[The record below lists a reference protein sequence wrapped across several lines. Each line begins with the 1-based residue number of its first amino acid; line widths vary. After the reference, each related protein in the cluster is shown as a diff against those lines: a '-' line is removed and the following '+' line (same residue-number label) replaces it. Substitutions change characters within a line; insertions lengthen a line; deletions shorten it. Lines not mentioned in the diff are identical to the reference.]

1 MNRLLHYAVFVAGLV
16 AVCWVGSGYIGTNA
30 LALAITLLIAAFY
43 VTGGVEL
50 QRFHQATVSLTDA
63 MAELS
68 GPSEALG
75 PWLDRLHPSLR
86 NAVRLRVEG
95 ERVGLPG
102 PVMTPYLAGLLVLLG
117 MLGTFLGMV
126 VTLKGTGLALES
138 ATDLQAIR
146 DSLSAPVRGLGLAF
160 GTSVAGVATSA
171 MLGLVSALCRRERLQ
186 AGQMLDTKTATTLR
200 MYSQVHH
207 REQSFK
213 LLERQAGAL
222 PELVD
227 QLKVMMAAMDRQS
240 QALNERLITSQDQFH
255 GKAEAAYVGLA
266 ASVGESL
273 ERSLT
278 ASARAAGATIQ
289 PVVEATMAGIARET
303 ASLHGTMAQAVQQQL
318 DGLATRFEV
327 TATGVAGTWRTAL
340 AEHRKTNEALC
351 VDLRT
356 MLGQFT
362 DTFERRSTALAGDTQ
377 QTLGRAASSFAEQA
391 TSLVETVGR
400 VHSTL
405 QDEMAARDAERLST
419 WALSLASMA
428 TSLQQEWQQAG
439 VQAAGLQRELAST
452 LAATVHDVSSRNEA
466 QTRSAIAETAR
477 VLQAA
482 AQAPQAAAEVIAELR
497 EKLSESMVRDNTML
511 EERARILD
519 TLGTLL
525 EAVNHAS
532 TEQRAAVDALV
543 AGSADMLDRVGNR
556 FTDKV
561 DAQTGKLAEVAAQ
574 VTGSAIEVA
583 SLGEA
588 FGQAVQLFSDSN
600 DKLATHLQRI
610 EAALGKSISRGD
622 EQLAYYVAQAREVI
636 DLSTLSQKQII
647 EELQHFVS
655 RQATQG
661 SPA

>member
-1 MNRLLHYAVFVAGLV
+1 MNRLLHYAVFAAGLV
-16 AVCWVGSGYIGTNA
+16 AVCWVGVGYIGTNA
-30 LALAITLLIAAFY
+30 LALCITLLIAAFY
-43 VTGGVEL
+43 LMGAVEL
-50 QRFHQATVSLTDA
+50 HRFHQATASLTDA
-63 MAELS
+63 MADLS
-68 GPSEALG
+68 SPPEALG
-75 PWLDRLHPSLR
+75 PWLDRLDPSLR

-146 DSLSAPVRGLGLAF
+146 DSLSAPVKGLGLAF

-200 MYSQVHH
+200 VYSQVHH

-213 LLERQAGAL
+213 LLERQASVL

-240 QALNERLITSQDQFH
+240 QALSERLIASQDQFH
-255 GKAEAAYVGLA
+255 SKAEAAYGGLA

-278 ASARAAGATIQ
+278 ASAHAAGATIQ

-303 ASLHGTMAQAVQQQL
+303 ASLQGTMAQTVQQQL
-318 DGLATRFEV
+318 DGLSARFET
-327 TATGVAGTWRTAL
+327 TATGVAATWTTAL
-340 AEHRKTNEALC
+340 AEHRTTNEAMSSG
-351 VDLRT
+351 LRAS
-356 MLGQFT
+356 LGQFAT
-362 DTFERRSTALAGDTQ
+362 TFEQRSAALAADTQ
-377 QTLGRAASSFAEQA
+377 QILSTAATRFSESAAS
-391 TSLVETVGR
+391 LVDTVGQA
-400 VHSTL
+400 HAEL
-405 QDEMAARDAERLST
+405 QTDIATHDAERLSAWT
-419 WALSLASMA
+419 QSLGSMA
-428 TSLQQEWQQAG
+428 ASLQQEWQQAG
-439 VQAAGLQRELAST
+439 VQAADLQRELASA
-452 LAATVHDVSSRNEA
+452 LAATVHDMASQNDA
-466 QTRSAIAETAR
+466 QARSAIAETAR

-482 AQAPQAAAEVIAELR
+482 TEAPKAATDLIAELR
-497 EKLSESMVRDNTML
+497 EKLSDSMARDNTML
-511 EERARILD
+511 DERARILD

-525 EAVNHAS
+525 EAVNHAF
-532 TEQRAAVDALV
+532 TEQRVAVDVLV
-543 AGSADMLDRVGNR
+543 AGSADMLDQVGSR

-561 DAQTGKLAEVAAQ
+561 DAQTDKLVDVAAQ
-574 VTGSAIEVA
+574 VTVSAVEVA

-588 FGQAVQLFSDSN
+588 FGHAVQLFSEST
-600 DKLATHLQRI
+600 DKLTTHLQRI
-610 EAALGKSISRGD
+610 EGALGKSISRGD

-647 EELQHFVS
+647 EELQHFAS
-655 RQATQG
+655 RQVAQG
-661 SPA
+661 SEA